1 MMRAEA
7 RPQPAGFAA
16 GIGACSVMSEQEKTV
31 WPTGYMIN
39 PRVEGA
45 SEAMIQAFRAMPV
58 PVIGDCLGRSI
69 GTLGLKPYHSDLNTV
84 MCGTAVTVRIRPGDN
99 LMVHKAMLM
108 AKPGDVIV
116 IDGGGDISQAVI
128 GGLMRTTALA
138 KGLGGFVIDGAL
150 RDVLE
155 WAENGMPVFAKGNT
169 HRGPSKDGPGE
180 INIPIA
186 CAGLMVNPGDLILGD
201 ADGVIALP
209 VDRLPE
215 LLAAGKA
222 HLEREARIRAQNA
235 AGEASEERFN

>member
-1 MMRAEA
+1 MN
-7 RPQPAGFAA
+7 
-16 GIGACSVMSEQEKTV
+16 EQEKIQ
-31 WPTGYMIN
+31 WPTGYLIN

-45 SEAMIQAFRAMPV
+45 SDEMIEAFRSIPV
-58 PVIGDCLGRSI
+58 PVIGDCMGRSI
-69 GTLGLKPYHSDLNTV
+69 GTVGLRAYHTDLNTV

-108 AKPGDVIV
+108 AKPGDVII
-116 IDGGGDISQAVI
+116 IDGGGDVSQAVI

-150 RDVLE
+150 RDVAE

-180 INIPIA
+180 INISVA
-186 CAGLMVNPGDLILGD
+186 CAGLIVNPGDLILGD

-209 VDRLPE
+209 VARLPE
-215 LLAAGKA
+215 LLKAGKA
-222 HLEREARIRAQNA
+222 HLAREAAIREQNA
-235 AGEASEERFN
+235 AGLASQERFDSMLRQKGLPL